1 MKLEYDPA
9 ADTLYIYLNDQP
21 IINSEQIKPGIIF
34 DYDKAGKVVGIEVLS
49 TSKYEDAPLIR
60 QPDLAIPTNLALL
73 DAARAADDGFRIP
86 AAVANAI
93 LDGEQ
98 QVKVWREQRGLTQEA
113 LAAKAGI
120 SKAYL
125 CQIETRKRVGALKTL
140 KAIAD
145 VQAIS
150 IDELHEA

>member
-1 MKLEYDPA
+1 MTGIQFIERDGKREFAVIPIELFERLSA
-9 ADTLYIYLNDQP
+9 AL
-21 IINSEQIKPGIIF
+21 
-34 DYDKAGKVVGIEVLS
+34 
-49 TSKYEDAPLIR
+49 EDA
-60 QPDLAIPTNLALL
+60 DDMALF

-98 QVKVWREQRGLTQEA
+98 PVKVWREHRALTQEM

-120 SKAYL
+120 SKAFL

-140 KAIAD
+140 RAIAD
-145 VQAIS
+145 ALAIS
-150 IDELHEA
+150 VNELHED

>member
-1 MKLEYDPA
+1 MTGIQFIERDGKREFAVIPIELFERLSA
-9 ADTLYIYLNDQP
+9 AL
-21 IINSEQIKPGIIF
+21 
-34 DYDKAGKVVGIEVLS
+34 
-49 TSKYEDAPLIR
+49 EDADDMSLF
-60 QPDLAIPTNLALL
+60 

-86 AAVANAI
+86 PVVANAI

-98 QVKVWREQRGLTQEA
+98 PVKVWREHRALTQEM

-140 KAIAD
+140 RTIAD
-145 VQAIS
+145 ALAIS
-150 IDELHEA
+150 VNELHED

>member
-1 MKLEYDPA
+1 MSA
-9 ADTLYIYLNDQP
+9 SI
-21 IINSEQIKPGIIF
+21 
-34 DYDKAGKVVGIEVLS
+34 
-49 TSKYEDAPLIR
+49 
-60 QPDLAIPTNLALL
+60 ALF

-86 AAVANAI
+86 AAVVNAI

-98 QVKVWREQRGLTQEA
+98 PVRVWREQRGQTQEA

-140 KAIAD
+140 KAVAD
-145 VQAIS
+145 ALAIS
-150 IDELHEA
+150 VNELHED